1 MRTFPREKAA
11 VSVLS
16 SLGFSQFSGVTTRA
30 LPQTVATGSEPVSL
44 TMVAMVH
51 YHVFAEPF
59 VLVVIRGALDK
70 VYKSYNLWLLTTLWL
85 ELHVGGHALS
95 PPF

>member
-1 MRTFPREKAA
+1 MLQR
-11 VSVLS
+11 
-16 SLGFSQFSGVTTRA
+16 RA

-70 VYKSYNLWLLTTLWL
+70 AKKLQPLVADNPLARAACGWAHPLTAVLK
-85 ELHVGGHALS
+85 LHVV
-95 PPF
+95 